1 MKSKTFFKDKFI
13 RKNNNNPL
21 SSFFEII
28 FREKI
33 STKEDD
39 IENHIFKE
47 LDPDGSWAFFILY
60 TESTSTTKSG
70 NDGNTIALKC
80 TRSGIL
86 SCNAKTV

>member
-33 STKEDD
+33 STNEDD
-39 IENHIFKE
+39 IENHTFME
-47 LDPDGSWAFFILY
+47 LDADGSWHVY
-60 TESTSTTKSG
+60 
-70 NDGNTIALKC
+70 
-80 TRSGIL
+80 
-86 SCNAKTV
+86 